1 MRNMSKEEYIKFL
14 DESTCEE
21 LLNSLHMDREHLE
34 FGVEVTKQI
43 LKEYEDKLQQVI
55 EQEAQKAFEAQLD
68 PTAGVD
74 IPDDYVYVLADN
86 NNLQIH
92 TIGEDICFECA
103 EDLSRLGLI
112 RNTAESAWVSAR
124 RNIRANRLEALA
136 HSIGGAYE
144 FEFGVDNYYI
154 GVNAEGE
161 FIKYRVSGLLEPE
174 KIYMTE
180 KTAEQVC
187 EILNSGIY
195 KLNIDVAVEDDEF
208 CEECYCDAC
217 AGNDC

>member
-1 MRNMSKEEYIKFL
+1 MENDTKIDLENL
-14 DESTCEE
+14 
-21 LLNSLHMDREHLE
+21 DREDLE
-34 FGVEVTKQI
+34 YGVEAAKQV
-43 LKEYEDKLQQVI
+43 LKEYEDKLQQVL
-55 EQEAQKAFEAQLD
+55 EQEEAQKAGLD
-68 PTAGVD
+68 PEAGVAV
-74 IPDDYVYVLADN
+74 PDDYVYVLLETND
-86 NNLQIH
+86 LQIH
-92 TIGEDICFECA
+92 TIGEDICYECA

-112 RNTAESAWVSAR
+112 RTDSESAWVSAR

-144 FEFGVDNYYI
+144 FEFGEENYYI
-154 GVNAEGE
+154 YIDSEGI
-161 FIKYRVSGLLEPE
+161 FNTGASYVHLEPE

-187 EILNSGIY
+187 EILNSGTY

-208 CEECYCDAC
+208 CEECCCDAC